1 MPRGKKI
8 DPIVAE
14 KVMLKAGLKPLEPYK
29 KSSAKWKCLHI
40 ECGEIVYPR
49 YDGIKQG
56 QTGCRPCGY
65 KNQFQPYKI
74 TADVATAL
82 MIKNGF
88 KPQEPF
94 KSYQSP
100 WKCKCLKCGKIVYTT
115 YGNQKQKKR
124 KCVFC
129 VGKRLDPKKAIA
141 VMKKAGVKP
150 LEPYKKFN
158 SRWKCKCLKCG
169 KIVYP
174 SWDTVNQGKGACR
187 YCVKYGINYNVPS
200 YIYLITHYQLN
211 AHKVGFGNHKKREDR
226 LQRFNKK
233 GWKTH
238 KVWQMNTG
246 GEAVDIEKEI
256 FIIIRKEL
264 NIPIYLTKA
273 DMPHTGGQA
282 ETMDADLITLLELE
296 KIINKVIKGYRNN
309 P

>member
-1 MPRGKKI
+1 MPFL
-8 DPIVAE
+8 DPKFAE
-14 KVMLKAGLKPLEPYK
+14 ANMIKWGYKPLERYTR
-29 KSSAKWKCLHI
+29 SSAKWKSTHI
-40 ECGEIVYPR
+40 ECGEVVYPR
-49 YDGIKQG
+49 YSGLRNGQG
-56 QTGCRPCGY
+56 GCKPCGY
-65 KNQFQPYKI
+65 KNKFQPYKVS
-74 TADVATAL
+74 AKVATAL

-88 KPQEPF
+88 EPQEPF
-94 KSYQSP
+94 KSYQNA
-100 WKCKCLKCGKIVYTT
+100 WKCKCLKCGKIVYPS

-124 KCVFC
+124 KCGYC
-129 VGKRLDPKKAIA
+129 EGNKLDPKKAVA
-141 VMKKAGVKP
+141 VMKKAKVQP
-150 LEPYKKFN
+150 LEPYKKYN

-226 LQRFNKK
+226 LGRFNKK

-238 KVWQMNTG
+238 KVWQINTG

-256 FIIIRKEL
+256 FRIIRKEL
-264 NIPIYLTKA
+264 KIPSYLTKEN
-273 DMPHTGGQA
+273 MPHTGGQA
-282 ETMDADLITLLELE
+282 ETMDADLISLLELE
-296 KIINKVIKGYRNN
+296 KIIKKVIRGYRSN